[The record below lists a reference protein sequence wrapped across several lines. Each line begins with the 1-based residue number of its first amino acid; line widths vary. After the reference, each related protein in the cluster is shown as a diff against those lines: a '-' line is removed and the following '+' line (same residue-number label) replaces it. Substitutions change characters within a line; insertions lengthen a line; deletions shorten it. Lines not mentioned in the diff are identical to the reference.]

1 LGAVRLHA
9 ARRFGW
15 IPEGRFDFLW
25 ITEFPLFERAAN
37 GGLSPMHHPF
47 TQPHSDDWPLITSD
61 PLRVRSRAYDIV
73 CNGVELGSG
82 SLRITRPEQQQ
93 AIFAALGLTPEEA
106 QQKFGFLISAFRYGA
121 PPHGGFAA
129 GIDRMVML
137 GVGEPSI
144 REVIAFP
151 KTQTGSDPLTGAP
164 TAVLPEQLAE
174 VGLRLA
180 PKVGGS
186 EETPTK

>member
-1 LGAVRLHA
+1 
-9 ARRFGW
+9 
-15 IPEGRFDFLW
+15 
-25 ITEFPLFERAAN
+25 
-37 GGLSPMHHPF
+37 MHHPF
-47 TQPHSDDWPLITSD
+47 TQPHPEDWPLILSD

-93 AIFAALGLTPEEA
+93 LVFEALGLSPEEA
-106 QQKFGFLISAFRYGA
+106 QRKFGFLISAFRYGA

-129 GIDRMVML
+129 GVDRIVML
-137 GVGEPSI
+137 GLGEPSI

-151 KTQTGSDPLTGAP
+151 KTQTGADPLTGAP
-164 TAVLPEQLAE
+164 GPVLPEQLAE

-180 PKVGGS
+180 PRAAGAPG
-186 EETPTK
+186 PRPD

>member
-1 LGAVRLHA
+1 
-9 ARRFGW
+9 
-15 IPEGRFDFLW
+15 
-25 ITEFPLFERAAN
+25 
-37 GGLSPMHHPF
+37 
-47 TQPHSDDWPLITSD
+47 
-61 PLRVRSRAYDIV
+61 
-73 CNGVELGSG
+73 
-82 SLRITRPEQQQ
+82 
-93 AIFAALGLTPEEA
+93 
-106 QQKFGFLISAFRYGA
+106 
-121 PPHGGFAA
+121 
-129 GIDRMVML
+129 MVML